1 MANTASAAKSAR
13 QTIVRTSRNRK
24 VKGIIK
30 SELKGIRAAIS
41 TGKKEDAAKLLSA
54 VSSTLDRAAKTG
66 RIHKNKANRHK
77 SDLASQIAALK

>member
-1 MANTASAAKSAR
+1 MANTASAAKRAR
-13 QTIVRTSRNRK
+13 QTVRRTSRNRK
-24 VKGIIK
+24 VKGTIK
-30 SELKGIRAAIS
+30 GELKGIRAAIS
-41 TGKKEDAAKLLSA
+41 TGKKDDAAKLLSA

>member
-1 MANTASAAKSAR
+1 MANTASAAKRAR
-13 QTIVRTSRNRK
+13 QTVRRTSRNRK
-24 VKGIIK
+24 VKGTIK
-30 SELKGIRAAIS
+30 GELKGIRAVIS

-66 RIHKNKANRHK
+66 QIHKNKANRHK